1 MIIKPSSK
9 DLLIKRME
17 WDKYFID
24 IAKAVA
30 SRSACDRLSAGC
42 ILVREKRIFATGY
55 NAALSGLPNCNEA
68 GHLMVE
74 GHCVRTAHAEDNA
87 IAQAAKFGI
96 PTDGVSA
103 YITHTPC
110 FKCLKL
116 LISCG
121 IKEIVYEDE
130 YRRDENTF
138 AFARDCNVILRVRGS
153 WLEAQK

>member
-9 DLLIKRME
+9 ELLIKSME

-42 ILVREKRIFATGY
+42 VLVRDKRIFATGY
-55 NAALSGLPNCNEA
+55 NASLSGLPTCNEV

-87 IAQAAKFGI
+87 IAQAAGFGI
-96 PTDGVSA
+96 ATMGASA

-121 IKEIVYEDE
+121 IKEIVYEDG

-138 AFARDCNVILRVRGS
+138 AFAKDSGVTLRARGS
-153 WLEAQK
+153 WLETHK